1 MQDNLLLFDIGNT
14 TMKVGVSVGGVR
26 RQYTLPTDAGQTAD
40 SLGLNLLLLLRE
52 AGVAPGSLSA
62 CIAASVVP
70 VLDPLLKAACARF
83 IGCPVLFA
91 PQDLPIP
98 LENRYRNPR
107 EVGADRLV
115 AGWAARRRKPDAGS
129 LVVVD
134 FGTAVTFDCIEGD
147 AYLGGLIFPGPM
159 TALKA
164 LASSTAKLPSIS
176 LETEAL
182 EPEPCQ
188 DTATSIRHG
197 IVFGFAAMVDGL
209 VGQLSR
215 QMQGPCAVVATGG
228 FAQTM
233 ARVSRSLGDV
243 APGLL
248 LDGLEML
255 YKLQQQRHQ
264 QARRQS

>member
-1 MQDNLLLFDIGNT
+1 MGKNLLLFDVGNT
-14 TMKVGVSVGGVR
+14 TTKVGLDGGAGM
-26 RQYTLPTDAGQTAD
+26 RQFSFRTDSRLTPDDIGMKLLFLLDRAGIAPE
-40 SLGLNLLLLLRE
+40 SL
-52 AGVAPGSLSA
+52 AA
-62 CIAASVVP
+62 CVAASVVP

-115 AGWAARRRKPDAGS
+115 AAWAARRRKPDVPS

-209 VGQLSR
+209 VEQLSR
-215 QMQGPCAVVATGG
+215 QMQGPCAVVAAGG

-255 YKLQQQRHQ
+255 YELQQQRHQ